1 MWRRTLHRKPDSKRR
16 GVSLPELLIVFG
28 IASLV
33 GTAVVALCHPMLSA
47 SQAEHA
53 SLQEIQMM
61 DSTLYRLQ
69 RDARQSDPN
78 GIFVCTGSGVNLS
91 CSQAS
96 SLTTPT
102 DITCLAMLTAR
113 PGDTGRAAW
122 DPNGRPAWVGFSV
135 YWMTPDTVGTYTL
148 MSGFGSANVP
158 VGTNPAI
165 LNSDVIGAVNQAMT
179 SANAETVALGIKQ
192 LQTMVDISTD
202 RMVLR
207 LVGQNTSNGST
218 AELSVEGDAYAR
230 N

>member
-1 MWRRTLHRKPDSKRR
+1 MWRHTLRRKQDSKQR
-16 GVSLPELLIVFG
+16 GVSLPELLVVAG

-33 GTAVVALCHPMLSA
+33 GSIVVALCHPMLSA

-53 SLQEIQMM
+53 SLQEIQTM

-69 RDARQSDPN
+69 RDARQTDPN
-78 GIFVCTGSGVNLS
+78 GVFVCTGSGANLS

-96 SLTTPT
+96 TLTVPT
-102 DITCLAMLTAR
+102 DVSCLAMLTAR
-113 PGDTGRAAW
+113 PNDTGRTAW
-122 DPNGRPAWVGFSV
+122 DANGRPAWVGFSV
-135 YWMTPDTVGTYTL
+135 YWMSADTIGTYTL
-148 MSGFGSANVP
+148 MAGFGSANVP
-158 VGTNPAI
+158 SGTDPAI

-192 LQTMVDISTD
+192 FQTMVDISTD

-207 LVGQNTSNGST
+207 LVGQTDNNGSI